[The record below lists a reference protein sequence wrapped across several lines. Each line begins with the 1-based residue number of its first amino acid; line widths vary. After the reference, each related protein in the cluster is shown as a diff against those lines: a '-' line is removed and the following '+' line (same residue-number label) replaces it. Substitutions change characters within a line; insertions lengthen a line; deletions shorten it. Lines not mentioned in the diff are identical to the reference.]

1 MDYKAG
7 AKGAVRFCVLHPL
20 LMLVPL
26 QAFLLFWRVGL
37 LTIWTDE
44 LSTLETVTR
53 PVGEILKATRAD
65 VHPPLY
71 FLLAHAWIRLP
82 LPGGIMDRI
91 RELSCVFTLIATFL
105 LDRLWLAKLR
115 PLRRAT
121 VLLLWCLSPAVL
133 LYGRMG
139 RSYLMQTALVIVAV
153 AAAWR
158 ALRRPGWLGMTGSAA
173 ALLAV
178 LYTHYVPGIALFAAI
193 GTALAIQAVRSRLAR
208 QMGLLLGWSALVLS
222 GYLPWLLQL
231 GEALRGWT
239 AGANSAAGYSLTG
252 RFLTEQVLK
261 AGYGFV
267 SFSLGETFP
276 FWALAAVPA
285 VAILFMVSFQ
295 RLWRASRGLTG
306 LLLLAAV
313 IGYAGVARWVSYPF
327 IPARLLWLLPF
338 FLLWIVLAPGV
349 RPVAR
354 AGLVLF
360 LVTADLASIVSY
372 YQRENFCNRGYAV
385 PLAGIASTVRAQSD
399 PESTLLILDTY
410 NTDSKVFLYYLA
422 DDRIPR
428 VLVTPKTKMKV
439 TAKLQDPRLRRFW
452 SLRNTHDISPAGLNR
467 ELEELA
473 CGNAPRRRR
482 FYLPYAEWERA
493 MMRLTGVKD
502 PPTHFYLLTECFLE
516 PGAPR
521 GLVPSSR

>member
-1 MDYKAG
+1 VDYKSA
-7 AKGAVRFCVLHPL
+7 AKGAVRFCLLHPL
-20 LMLVPL
+20 LVLVPL
-26 QAFLLFWRVGL
+26 EAFLLFWRIGL
-37 LTIWTDE
+37 LTMWTDE

-71 FLLAHAWIRLP
+71 FLLAHAWLRLP
-82 LPGGIMDRI
+82 LPGGVMDRI

-115 PLRRAT
+115 PARRAT

-153 AAAWR
+153 AAAWG
-158 ALRRPGWLGMTGSAA
+158 ALRRPGRLKMTGSAA

-178 LYTHYVPGIALFAAI
+178 LYTHYVPGIALFLAI
-193 GTALAIQAVRSRLAR
+193 GIALAIQTVRSRQAR
-208 QMGLLLGWSALVLS
+208 QAGLLLGWFALVLI
-222 GYLPWLLQL
+222 GYLPWLFQLDKALQ
-231 GEALRGWT
+231 GWR
-239 AGANSAAGYSLTG
+239 AGANSAGRYSLTG
-252 RFLTEQVLK
+252 LFPAEQALK

-285 VAILFMVSFQ
+285 IAILFVVSFR

-338 FLLWIVLAPGV
+338 FLLWIALSPGV
-349 RPVAR
+349 RPAAR

-360 LVTADLASIVSY
+360 LVAADLASIVSY
-372 YQRENFCNRGYAV
+372 YQRENFRNRGYAV
-385 PLAGIASTVRAQSD
+385 PLAGIAATVRAQSD

-422 DDRIPR
+422 DERIHS
-428 VLVTPKTKMKV
+428 VLVTPETKMEV

-452 SLRNTHDISPAGLNR
+452 SLRNTHDISPAGLSR
-467 ELEELA
+467 QLEDLA
-473 CGNAPRRRR
+473 CGSAPRCRR
-482 FYLPYAEWERA
+482 FYLPYAGWERA
-493 MMRLTGVKD
+493 MMRLAGIQD
-502 PPTHFYLLTECFLE
+502 PPTHFYLLTECSLN
-516 PGAPR
+516 PGAPQ
-521 GLVPSSR
+521 GLASSSR

>member
-1 MDYKAG
+1 MDYKSG
-7 AKGAVRFCVLHPL
+7 AKRAVRFCLQHPL
-20 LMLVPL
+20 LVLVPL
-26 QAFLLFWRVGL
+26 QAFLLFWRIGL

-53 PVGEILKATRAD
+53 PVVEILKATRAD

-71 FLLAHAWIRLP
+71 FLLAHAWIQLP
-82 LPGGIMDRI
+82 LPGGAMNRI

-115 PLRRAT
+115 PSRRAT

-139 RSYLMQTALVIVAV
+139 RSYLMQTALVIAAV

-158 ALRRPGWLGMTGSAA
+158 ALRRPGWLRMTGSAA

-178 LYTHYVPGIALFAAI
+178 LYTHYVPGIALFVAI
-193 GTALAIQAVRSRLAR
+193 GIALAIQAVRSKQAR
-208 QMGLLLGWSALVLS
+208 QVGLLSGWFALVLI
-222 GYLPWLLQL
+222 GYLPWLLQM
-231 GEALRGWT
+231 GKALQGWR
-239 AGANSAAGYSLTG
+239 AGGNSAARYSLTG
-252 RFLTEQVLK
+252 LFPAEQALK

-285 VAILFMVSFQ
+285 ISILLVVSFR

-327 IPARLLWLLPF
+327 VPARLLWLLPF
-338 FLLWIVLAPGV
+338 FLLWIALSPGV
-349 RPVAR
+349 RPAAH

-360 LVTADLASIVSY
+360 MVAADLVSIVSY
-372 YQRENFCNRGYAV
+372 YQRENFRNRGYAV
-385 PLAGIASTVRAQSD
+385 PLAEIASTVRAESD

-410 NTDSKVFLYYLA
+410 NTDSKVFLHYLA
-422 DDRIPR
+422 DRSMPH
-428 VLVTPKTKMKV
+428 VLVTPKTKMEV

-452 SLRNTHDISPAGLNR
+452 SLRNTHDISRAGLNQK
-467 ELEELA
+467 LEDFA
-473 CGNAPRRRR
+473 CGSAPRRRR
-482 FYLPYAEWERA
+482 FYLPYAGWERA
-493 MMRLTGVKD
+493 MMRFTGIKD
-502 PPTHFYLLTECFLE
+502 PPTHFYLLTECSPE